1 MHSLCA
7 KIVPALAGRAEE
19 NHSSGSAF
27 LSSVVVAEEL
37 WKKVYPHR
45 APGNKKRKKN
55 NRESACSACAA
66 SKVFAD
72 SRFK

>member
-1 MHSLCA
+1 M
-7 KIVPALAGRAEE
+7 
-19 NHSSGSAF
+19 
-27 LSSVVVAEEL
+27 VAEEL